1 MTTAAVA
8 ASSAKQIPNCSGN
21 TAIQDFNGCRPP
33 ATTNLK
39 SELRTPGLYGDF
51 DGYSRGNAVSMNILF
66 MVLGNRM
73 GLKMALAE
81 APLQS
86 FVKFTDSEGR
96 EWNLEARSGGALPVK
111 TIKDSIASR
120 ACSVG

>member
-86 FVKFTDSEGR
+86 FVEIHRQRGPRVEPRSQEWGR
-96 EWNLEARSGGALPVK
+96 LTRENH
-111 TIKDSIASR
+111 
-120 ACSVG
+120 